1 MIAQQQLCH
10 EIVECHAIVRIVLQK
25 ILQLWPQIL
34 HIGEAHTLAVCTPQ
48 SITKMGNAPCS
59 ELLFKLL
66 CLPAIEQ
73 RVLELLDKHLRHPRL
88 AQHNVITSQVH
99 QMGRRWSIH
108 HQRLSFP
115 MERLVEQPQLLEQHA
130 AKLGFG
136 RIAPPRKI
144 ERLHPQRSRIIEE
157 SRRQLPCMIERHSV
171 KIGDERIGFARVK
184 IALRVAKHRRPI
196 TLSRMKNGLQQDA
209 FFSRIML
216 HEAHIAHA
224 QCRHPRKQQAD
235 GLRLR

>member
-1 MIAQQQLCH
+1 
-10 EIVECHAIVRIVLQK
+10 
-25 ILQLWPQIL
+25 
-34 HIGEAHTLAVCTPQ
+34 
-48 SITKMGNAPCS
+48 
-59 ELLFKLL
+59 
-66 CLPAIEQ
+66 
-73 RVLELLDKHLRHPRL
+73 
-88 AQHNVITSQVH
+88 
-99 QMGRRWSIH
+99 MGRRWSIH

-115 MERLVEQPQLLEQHA
+115 MERLIEQPQLLEQHA

-136 RIAPPRKI
+136 RIAPPREI

-157 SRRQLPCMIERHSV
+157 SHRQLPCMIERHGV

-184 IALRVAKHRRPI
+184 IALRVAKHCRPI

-224 QCRHPRKQQAD
+224 QCRQPRK
-235 GLRLR
+235 